1 MKETSIMILDFTTN
15 GYVIRDDNCS
25 VAYLKSSQHR
35 SGSILLS
42 ILLCICILIFNVRS
56 IMAILY
62 YHVKISGIWILNLLL
77 FLFLERFN
85 LWRQLI
91 IIAHYNNSL
100 SLVQISFWFKR
111 GLNLKSLIQPLETLP
126 VELTGTH

>member
-1 MKETSIMILDFTTN
+1 MKETSIMILDFTAN

-35 SGSILLS
+35 SESILLS
-42 ILLCICILIFNVRS
+42 ILLYICILIFNVRY
-56 IMAILY
+56 IMTILY

-77 FLFLERFN
+77 FFFIFREI
-85 LWRQLI
+85 QLMAS
-91 IIAHYNNSL
+91 AHYNNSL
-100 SLVQISFWFKR
+100 SLVQINFWFKR

-126 VELTGTH
+126 VELTETH